1 MPRSLSSN
9 KPLRRPDHEEKP
21 EVKAGYIHLINAY
34 RTIKSQKQANFI
46 FASLFLCL
54 V

>member
-1 MPRSLSSN
+1 MPPSLSSN

-21 EVKAGYIHLINAY
+21 EVKAGYIHMPKINAALVPEAS
-34 RTIKSQKQANFI
+34 KSQTREPFFCI
-46 FASLFLCL
+46 